1 MRAALLILAV
11 LAAYGFH
18 QREMFLAEQRTISAA
33 AQAYAQGRKDA
44 LSLDEP
50 VHNDLE
56 MACLALWVSE
66 QNLAYNQ
73 KNPTEQVGQ
82 GKQRRASSL
91 AYEPPGGQ

>member
-1 MRAALLILAV
+1 MILAV

-18 QREMFLAEQRTISAA
+18 QREMFLVEQRVISAA

-50 VHNDLE
+50 VHDELE

-66 QNLAYNQ
+66 QNLIYSQ
-73 KNPTEQVGQ
+73 KNPTD
-82 GKQRRASSL
+82 
-91 AYEPPGGQ
+91 